1 MPDKDHML
9 SNVAE
14 QKNDLPAPDLY
25 TGEPPLQSAHNTW
38 NKVRKDL
45 AYALGA
51 NIHRSWT
58 GRLRVATANDRTVDL
73 SAPTRFIASKI
84 QTNYAETVRRL
95 WKKHDMVEPARD
107 VTFSSAAGRPSTAT
121 KPTVKLRNKGDK
133 QIVSHSEHKFPSELR
148 QSPWVTAREIA
159 SHLTILL

>member
-1 MPDKDHML
+1 MSDKDHIL

-14 QKNDLPAPDLY
+14 QKKDLPAPDLY

-38 NKVRKDL
+38 NKVRNDL
-45 AYALGA
+45 AYALGS

-58 GRLRVATANDRTVDL
+58 GRLRVASANDRTVDL

-84 QTNYAETVRRL
+84 ETNYAETVRRL

-107 VTFSSAAGRPSTAT
+107 VTFSSAAGRASGVT
-121 KPTVKLRNKGDK
+121 KPTMKVTK
-133 QIVSHSEHKFPSELR
+133 QRR
-148 QSPWVTAREIA
+148 QTNYFSI
-159 SHLTILL
+159 